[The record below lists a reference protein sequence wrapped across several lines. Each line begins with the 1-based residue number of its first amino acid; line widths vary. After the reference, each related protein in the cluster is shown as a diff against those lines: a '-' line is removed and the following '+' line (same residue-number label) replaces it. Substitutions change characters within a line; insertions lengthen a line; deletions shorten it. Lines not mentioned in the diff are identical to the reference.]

1 MGKTIYI
8 QCYEGLSAKMMVE
21 ALLNLMPEQTQAKAT
36 VDQLLA
42 LNCPAEVKAAM
53 IRKLP
58 RKIKDFAL
66 PEGAEELFQRAYD
79 IWLHAKAAVQRV
91 NIAHVEFQE
100 KDYDEVIA
108 MLAASICME
117 RLEADTIICP
127 IVYDGYGQIYIDHEP
142 VSVPLPE
149 TLYILMGAEIA
160 MHRMERDSAWV
171 TPEGAAFLAACRT
184 SDHLPE
190 EYHVS
195 KIGTGRG
202 IASDGSNGVLRIMVL
217 EDGKG
222 NAEKSEM
229 ADFSE
234 KEAVEK
240 NIEANFPEKE
250 EIEKNIEADF
260 QEKEAEQEHILQESL
275 GSEEENTES
284 VTEPLEQNS
293 DWDDDLEF
301 LEESII
307 SQVAPEKEPDEIQAE
322 ESQADTLEESEEA
335 CPGEL
340 NNESSEETDDS
351 LPEMKEIEDEPLPE
365 TKMPEE
371 DSLPENE
378 TAEDDLMSH
387 LERVGKLD
395 YIPEFEL
402 AEEPKYDALEQ
413 DYFEDESSD
422 TEILEETTAEDIVCT
437 DTTTPNEIWKLECNI
452 DDCGGEVLGYTME
465 RLMENGALDACYLPI
480 YMKKNRPAYMLTVL
494 CRPEDRERLEDIIFE
509 ETTTIGIRRALM
521 QRTILQRRKSTE
533 QTSLGDVAVKTMKKK
548 NGEVPTLEYES
559 VAAIAREQHL
569 PFREVY
575 RRLEKELY

>member
-36 VDQLLA
+36 VDQLLT

-202 IASDGSNGVLRIMVL
+202 TASDGSNGVLRIMVL
-217 EDGKG
+217 EDG
-222 NAEKSEM
+222 NAEKSGM

-260 QEKEAEQEHILQESL
+260 PEKEAEQEHILQESPV
-275 GSEEENTES
+275 SEEENTES
-284 VTEPLEQNS
+284 VTKAPEQNS

-322 ESQADTLEESEEA
+322 ESQDDTLEEGEEV
-335 CPGEL
+335 CPEEL
-340 NNESSEETDDS
+340 NNESSVETEDSLSEMKEIEDES
-351 LPEMKEIEDEPLPE
+351 LPETKMPEEEPLPETKMIEDEPLPE
-365 TKMPEE
+365 T
-371 DSLPENE
+371 E

-387 LERVGKLD
+387 LERVEKLD
-395 YIPEFEL
+395 HIPEFEL
-402 AEEPKYDALEQ
+402 
-413 DYFEDESSD
+413 
-422 TEILEETTAEDIVCT
+422 AEDIVCT

-533 QTSLGDVAVKTMKKK
+533 QTSLGNVAVKTMKKK

>member
-36 VDQLLA
+36 VDQLLT

-202 IASDGSNGVLRIMVL
+202 TASDGSNGVLRIMVL
-217 EDGKG
+217 EDG
-222 NAEKSEM
+222 NAEKSGM

-260 QEKEAEQEHILQESL
+260 PEKEAEQEHILQESPV
-275 GSEEENTES
+275 SEEENTES
-284 VTEPLEQNS
+284 VTKAPEQNS

-307 SQVAPEKEPDEIQAE
+307 SQVTPEKEPDEIQAE
-322 ESQADTLEESEEA
+322 ESQDDTLEEGEEV
-335 CPGEL
+335 CPEEL
-340 NNESSEETDDS
+340 NNESSVETEDSLSEMKEIEDES
-351 LPEMKEIEDEPLPE
+351 LPETKMPEEEPLPETKMIEDEPLPE
-365 TKMPEE
+365 T
-371 DSLPENE
+371 E

-387 LERVGKLD
+387 LERVEKLD
-395 YIPEFEL
+395 HIPEIEL
-402 AEEPKYDALEQ
+402 
-413 DYFEDESSD
+413 
-422 TEILEETTAEDIVCT
+422 AEDIVCT

-533 QTSLGDVAVKTMKKK
+533 QTSLGDVALKTMKKK

>member
-36 VDQLLA
+36 VDQLLT

-202 IASDGSNGVLRIMVL
+202 TASDGSNGVLRIMVL
-217 EDGKG
+217 EDG
-222 NAEKSEM
+222 NAEKSGM

-260 QEKEAEQEHILQESL
+260 PEKEAEQEHILQESPV
-275 GSEEENTES
+275 SEEENTES
-284 VTEPLEQNS
+284 VTKAPEQNS

-307 SQVAPEKEPDEIQAE
+307 SQVTPEKEPDEIQAE
-322 ESQADTLEESEEA
+322 ESQDDTLEEGEEV
-335 CPGEL
+335 CPEEL
-340 NNESSEETDDS
+340 NNESSVETEDSLSEMKEIEDES
-351 LPEMKEIEDEPLPE
+351 LPETKMPEEEPLPETKMIEDEPLPE
-365 TKMPEE
+365 T
-371 DSLPENE
+371 E

-387 LERVGKLD
+387 LERVEKLD
-395 YIPEFEL
+395 HIPEFEL
-402 AEEPKYDALEQ
+402 
-413 DYFEDESSD
+413 
-422 TEILEETTAEDIVCT
+422 AEDIVCT
-437 DTTTPNEIWKLECNI
+437 DTTTPNEIWKMECNI

>member
-36 VDQLLA
+36 VDQLLT
-42 LNCPAEVKAAM
+42 LDCPAKVKAAM

-202 IASDGSNGVLRIMVL
+202 TASDGSNGVLRIMVL
-217 EDGKG
+217 EDG
-222 NAEKSEM
+222 NAEKSGM

-260 QEKEAEQEHILQESL
+260 PEKEAEQEHILQESPV
-275 GSEEENTES
+275 SEEENTES
-284 VTEPLEQNS
+284 VTKAPEQNS

-322 ESQADTLEESEEA
+322 ESQDDTLEEGEEV
-335 CPGEL
+335 CPEEL
-340 NNESSEETDDS
+340 NNESSVETEDSLSEMKEIEDES
-351 LPEMKEIEDEPLPE
+351 LPETKMPEEEPLPETKMIEDEPLPE
-365 TKMPEE
+365 T
-371 DSLPENE
+371 E
-378 TAEDDLMSH
+378 TTEDDLMSH
-387 LERVGKLD
+387 LERVEKLD
-395 YIPEFEL
+395 HIPEFEL
-402 AEEPKYDALEQ
+402 
-413 DYFEDESSD
+413 
-422 TEILEETTAEDIVCT
+422 AEDIVCT
-437 DTTTPNEIWKLECNI
+437 DTTTPNEIWKMECNI

-533 QTSLGDVAVKTMKKK
+533 QTSLGNVAVKTMKKK

>member
-36 VDQLLA
+36 VDQLLT
-42 LNCPAEVKAAM
+42 LDCPAEVKAAM

-202 IASDGSNGVLRIMVL
+202 TASDGSNGVLRIMVL
-217 EDGKG
+217 EDG
-222 NAEKSEM
+222 NAEKSGM

-260 QEKEAEQEHILQESL
+260 PEKEAEQEHILQESPV
-275 GSEEENTES
+275 SEEENTES
-284 VTEPLEQNS
+284 VTKAPEQNS

-322 ESQADTLEESEEA
+322 EPKQ
-335 CPGEL
+335 
-340 NNESSEETDDS
+340 ET
-351 LPEMKEIEDEPLPE
+351 
-365 TKMPEE
+365 
-371 DSLPENE
+371 
-378 TAEDDLMSH
+378 
-387 LERVGKLD
+387 V
-395 YIPEFEL
+395 
-402 AEEPKYDALEQ
+402 
-413 DYFEDESSD
+413 
-422 TEILEETTAEDIVCT
+422 AEDIVCT
-437 DTTTPNEIWKLECNI
+437 DTTTPNEIWKMECNI

-533 QTSLGDVAVKTMKKK
+533 QTSLGNVAVKTMKKK

>member
-36 VDQLLA
+36 VDQLLT
-42 LNCPAEVKAAM
+42 LDCPAEVKAAM

-202 IASDGSNGVLRIMVL
+202 TASDGSNGVLRIMVL
-217 EDGKG
+217 EDG
-222 NAEKSEM
+222 NAEKSGM

-260 QEKEAEQEHILQESL
+260 PEKEAEQEHILQESPV
-275 GSEEENTES
+275 SEEENTES
-284 VTEPLEQNS
+284 VTKAPEQNS

-307 SQVAPEKEPDEIQAE
+307 SQVTPEKEPDEIQAE
-322 ESQADTLEESEEA
+322 E
-335 CPGEL
+335 PKH
-340 NNESSEETDDS
+340 ET
-351 LPEMKEIEDEPLPE
+351 
-365 TKMPEE
+365 
-371 DSLPENE
+371 
-378 TAEDDLMSH
+378 
-387 LERVGKLD
+387 V
-395 YIPEFEL
+395 
-402 AEEPKYDALEQ
+402 
-413 DYFEDESSD
+413 
-422 TEILEETTAEDIVCT
+422 AEDIVCT

>member
-36 VDQLLA
+36 VDQLLT
-42 LNCPAEVKAAM
+42 LDCPAEVKAAM

-202 IASDGSNGVLRIMVL
+202 TASDGSNGVLRIMVL
-217 EDGKG
+217 EDG
-222 NAEKSEM
+222 NAEKSGM

-260 QEKEAEQEHILQESL
+260 PEKEAEQEHILQESPV
-275 GSEEENTES
+275 SEEENTES
-284 VTEPLEQNS
+284 VTKAPEQNS

-322 ESQADTLEESEEA
+322 ESQDDTLEEGEEV
-335 CPGEL
+335 CPEEL
-340 NNESSEETDDS
+340 NNESSVETEDSLSEMKEIEDES
-351 LPEMKEIEDEPLPE
+351 LPETKMPEEEPLPETKMIEDEPLPE
-365 TKMPEE
+365 T
-371 DSLPENE
+371 E
-378 TAEDDLMSH
+378 TTEDDLMSH
-387 LERVGKLD
+387 LERVEKLD
-395 YIPEFEL
+395 HIPEFEL
-402 AEEPKYDALEQ
+402 
-413 DYFEDESSD
+413 
-422 TEILEETTAEDIVCT
+422 AEDIVCT
-437 DTTTPNEIWKLECNI
+437 DTTTPNEIWKMECNI

-533 QTSLGDVAVKTMKKK
+533 QTSLGNVAVKTMKKK

>member
-1 MGKTIYI
+1 MGETIYI

-36 VDQLLA
+36 VDQLLT

-202 IASDGSNGVLRIMVL
+202 TASDGSNGVLRIMVL
-217 EDGKG
+217 EDG
-222 NAEKSEM
+222 NAEKSGM

-260 QEKEAEQEHILQESL
+260 PEKEAEQEHILQESPV
-275 GSEEENTES
+275 SEEENTES
-284 VTEPLEQNS
+284 VTKAPEQNS

-307 SQVAPEKEPDEIQAE
+307 SQVTPEKEPDEIQAE
-322 ESQADTLEESEEA
+322 ESQDDTLEEGEEV
-335 CPGEL
+335 CPEEL
-340 NNESSEETDDS
+340 NNESSVETEDSLSEMKEIEDES
-351 LPEMKEIEDEPLPE
+351 LPETKMPEEEPLPETKMIEDEPLPE
-365 TKMPEE
+365 T
-371 DSLPENE
+371 E

-387 LERVGKLD
+387 LERVEKLD
-395 YIPEFEL
+395 HIPEFEL
-402 AEEPKYDALEQ
+402 
-413 DYFEDESSD
+413 
-422 TEILEETTAEDIVCT
+422 AEDIVCT

>member
-58 RKIKDFAL
+58 RKMKDFAL
-66 PEGAEELFQRAYD
+66 PEGAEKLFLRAYD

-160 MHRMERDSAWV
+160 MHRMEHDSAWV

-217 EDGKG
+217 EEKM
-222 NAEKSEM
+222 AE
-229 ADFSE
+229 
-234 KEAVEK
+234 
-240 NIEANFPEKE
+240 P
-250 EIEKNIEADF
+250 
-260 QEKEAEQEHILQESL
+260 
-275 GSEEENTES
+275 
-284 VTEPLEQNS
+284 VTEATERSTN
-293 DWDDDLEF
+293 WDDDLEF

-307 SQVAPEKEPDEIQAE
+307 RQVAPEKEPDEIQTE
-322 ESQADTLEESEEA
+322 EPQTDTLEGSEEV
-335 CPGEL
+335 CPEEL
-340 NNESSEETDDS
+340 NNESSEETEDS
-351 LPEMKEIEDEPLPE
+351 LPEMKETEMEDEPLLETKMLKDEPLPE
-365 TKMPEE
+365 
-371 DSLPENE
+371 SE
-378 TAEDDLMSH
+378 T
-387 LERVGKLD
+387 V
-395 YIPEFEL
+395 
-402 AEEPKYDALEQ
+402 
-413 DYFEDESSD
+413 
-422 TEILEETTAEDIVCT
+422 AEDIVCT
-437 DTTTPNEIWKLECNI
+437 DTTTPDEIWKLECNM

>member
-36 VDQLLA
+36 VDQLLT

-202 IASDGSNGVLRIMVL
+202 TASDGSNGVLRIMVL
-217 EDGKG
+217 EDG
-222 NAEKSEM
+222 NAEKSGM

-260 QEKEAEQEHILQESL
+260 PEKEAEQEHILQESPV
-275 GSEEENTES
+275 SEEENTES
-284 VTEPLEQNS
+284 VTKAPEQNS

-322 ESQADTLEESEEA
+322 ESQDDTLEEGEEV
-335 CPGEL
+335 CPEEL
-340 NNESSEETDDS
+340 NNESSVETEDSLSEMKEIEDES
-351 LPEMKEIEDEPLPE
+351 LPETKMPEEEPLPETKMIEDEPLPE
-365 TKMPEE
+365 T
-371 DSLPENE
+371 E
-378 TAEDDLMSH
+378 TAEDNLMSH
-387 LERVGKLD
+387 LERVEKLD
-395 YIPEFEL
+395 HIPEIEL
-402 AEEPKYDALEQ
+402 
-413 DYFEDESSD
+413 
-422 TEILEETTAEDIVCT
+422 AEDIVCT

>member
-36 VDQLLA
+36 VDQLLT

-202 IASDGSNGVLRIMVL
+202 TASDGSNGVLRIMVL
-217 EDGKG
+217 EDG
-222 NAEKSEM
+222 NAEKSGM

-260 QEKEAEQEHILQESL
+260 PEKEAEQEHILQESPV
-275 GSEEENTES
+275 SEEENTES
-284 VTEPLEQNS
+284 VTKAPEQNS

-307 SQVAPEKEPDEIQAE
+307 SQVASEKEPDEIQAE
-322 ESQADTLEESEEA
+322 EPKQ
-335 CPGEL
+335 
-340 NNESSEETDDS
+340 ET
-351 LPEMKEIEDEPLPE
+351 
-365 TKMPEE
+365 
-371 DSLPENE
+371 
-378 TAEDDLMSH
+378 
-387 LERVGKLD
+387 V
-395 YIPEFEL
+395 
-402 AEEPKYDALEQ
+402 
-413 DYFEDESSD
+413 
-422 TEILEETTAEDIVCT
+422 AEDIVCT
-437 DTTTPNEIWKLECNI
+437 DTTTPNEIWKMECNI

-533 QTSLGDVAVKTMKKK
+533 QTSLGNVAVKTMKKK

>member
-36 VDQLLA
+36 VDQLLT
-42 LNCPAEVKAAM
+42 LDCPAEVKAAM

-100 KDYDEVIA
+100 KDYHEVIA

-202 IASDGSNGVLRIMVL
+202 TASDGSNGVLRIMVL
-217 EDGKG
+217 EDG
-222 NAEKSEM
+222 NAEKSGM

-260 QEKEAEQEHILQESL
+260 PEKEAEQEHILQESPV
-275 GSEEENTES
+275 SEEENTES
-284 VTEPLEQNS
+284 VTKAPEQNS

-322 ESQADTLEESEEA
+322 EPKQ
-335 CPGEL
+335 
-340 NNESSEETDDS
+340 ET
-351 LPEMKEIEDEPLPE
+351 
-365 TKMPEE
+365 
-371 DSLPENE
+371 
-378 TAEDDLMSH
+378 
-387 LERVGKLD
+387 V
-395 YIPEFEL
+395 
-402 AEEPKYDALEQ
+402 
-413 DYFEDESSD
+413 
-422 TEILEETTAEDIVCT
+422 AEDIVCT

>member
-8 QCYEGLSAKMMVE
+8 QCYEGLSAKIMVE

-36 VDQLLA
+36 VDQLLT

-202 IASDGSNGVLRIMVL
+202 TASDGSNGVLRIMVL
-217 EDGKG
+217 EDG
-222 NAEKSEM
+222 NAEKSGM

-260 QEKEAEQEHILQESL
+260 PEKEAEQEHILQESPV
-275 GSEEENTES
+275 SEEENTES
-284 VTEPLEQNS
+284 VTKAPEQNS

-322 ESQADTLEESEEA
+322 EPKQ
-335 CPGEL
+335 
-340 NNESSEETDDS
+340 ET
-351 LPEMKEIEDEPLPE
+351 
-365 TKMPEE
+365 
-371 DSLPENE
+371 
-378 TAEDDLMSH
+378 
-387 LERVGKLD
+387 V
-395 YIPEFEL
+395 
-402 AEEPKYDALEQ
+402 
-413 DYFEDESSD
+413 
-422 TEILEETTAEDIVCT
+422 AEDIVCT
-437 DTTTPNEIWKLECNI
+437 DTTTPNEIWKMECNI

-533 QTSLGDVAVKTMKKK
+533 QTSLGNVAVKTMKKK

>member
-36 VDQLLA
+36 VDQLLT
-42 LNCPAEVKAAM
+42 LDCPAEVKAAM

-202 IASDGSNGVLRIMVL
+202 TASDGSNGVLRIMVL
-217 EDGKG
+217 EDG
-222 NAEKSEM
+222 NAEKSGM

-240 NIEANFPEKE
+240 NIESNFPEKE

-260 QEKEAEQEHILQESL
+260 PEKEAEQEHILQESPV
-275 GSEEENTES
+275 SEEENTES
-284 VTEPLEQNS
+284 VTKAPEQNS

-322 ESQADTLEESEEA
+322 ESQDDTLEEGEEV
-335 CPGEL
+335 CPEEL
-340 NNESSEETDDS
+340 NNESSVETEDSLSEMKEIEDES
-351 LPEMKEIEDEPLPE
+351 LPETKMPEEEPLPETKMIEDEPLPE
-365 TKMPEE
+365 T
-371 DSLPENE
+371 E
-378 TAEDDLMSH
+378 TTEDDLMSH
-387 LERVGKLD
+387 LERVEKLD
-395 YIPEFEL
+395 HIPEFEL
-402 AEEPKYDALEQ
+402 
-413 DYFEDESSD
+413 
-422 TEILEETTAEDIVCT
+422 AEDIVCT
-437 DTTTPNEIWKLECNI
+437 DTTTPNEIWKMECNI

>member
-36 VDQLLA
+36 VDQLLT
-42 LNCPAEVKAAM
+42 LDCPAEVKAAM

-202 IASDGSNGVLRIMVL
+202 TASDGSNGVLRIMVL
-217 EDGKG
+217 EDG
-222 NAEKSEM
+222 NAEKSGM

-260 QEKEAEQEHILQESL
+260 PEKEAEQEHILQESPV
-275 GSEEENTES
+275 SEEENTES
-284 VTEPLEQNS
+284 VTKAPEQNS

-322 ESQADTLEESEEA
+322 EPKQ
-335 CPGEL
+335 
-340 NNESSEETDDS
+340 ET
-351 LPEMKEIEDEPLPE
+351 
-365 TKMPEE
+365 
-371 DSLPENE
+371 
-378 TAEDDLMSH
+378 
-387 LERVGKLD
+387 V
-395 YIPEFEL
+395 
-402 AEEPKYDALEQ
+402 
-413 DYFEDESSD
+413 
-422 TEILEETTAEDIVCT
+422 AEDIVCT

-575 RRLEKELY
+575 RRLQKELY

>member
-36 VDQLLA
+36 VDQLLT
-42 LNCPAEVKAAM
+42 LDCPAEVKAAM

-202 IASDGSNGVLRIMVL
+202 TASDGSKGVLRIMVL
-217 EDGKG
+217 EDG
-222 NAEKSEM
+222 NAEKSGM

-260 QEKEAEQEHILQESL
+260 PEKEAEQEHILQESPV
-275 GSEEENTES
+275 SEEENTES
-284 VTEPLEQNS
+284 VTKAPEQNS

-322 ESQADTLEESEEA
+322 ESQDDTLEEGEEV
-335 CPGEL
+335 CPEEL
-340 NNESSEETDDS
+340 NNESSVETEDSLSEMKEIEDES
-351 LPEMKEIEDEPLPE
+351 LPETKMPEEEPLPETKMIEDEPLPE
-365 TKMPEE
+365 T
-371 DSLPENE
+371 E

-387 LERVGKLD
+387 LERVEKLD
-395 YIPEFEL
+395 HIPEFEL
-402 AEEPKYDALEQ
+402 
-413 DYFEDESSD
+413 
-422 TEILEETTAEDIVCT
+422 AEDIVCT

>member
-36 VDQLLA
+36 VDQLLT
-42 LNCPAEVKAAM
+42 LDCPAEVKAAM

-100 KDYDEVIA
+100 KDYHEVIA

-202 IASDGSNGVLRIMVL
+202 TASDGSNGVLRIMVL
-217 EDGKG
+217 EDG
-222 NAEKSEM
+222 NAEKSGM

-240 NIEANFPEKE
+240 NIEANFPEKK

-260 QEKEAEQEHILQESL
+260 PEKEAEQEHILQESPV
-275 GSEEENTES
+275 SEEENTES
-284 VTEPLEQNS
+284 VTKAPEQNS

-307 SQVAPEKEPDEIQAE
+307 SQVASEKEPDEIQAE
-322 ESQADTLEESEEA
+322 EPKQ
-335 CPGEL
+335 
-340 NNESSEETDDS
+340 ET
-351 LPEMKEIEDEPLPE
+351 
-365 TKMPEE
+365 
-371 DSLPENE
+371 
-378 TAEDDLMSH
+378 
-387 LERVGKLD
+387 V
-395 YIPEFEL
+395 
-402 AEEPKYDALEQ
+402 
-413 DYFEDESSD
+413 
-422 TEILEETTAEDIVCT
+422 AEDIVCT

>member
-202 IASDGSNGVLRIMVL
+202 TASDGSNGVLRIMVL
-217 EDGKG
+217 EDG
-222 NAEKSEM
+222 NAEKSGM

-260 QEKEAEQEHILQESL
+260 PEKEAEQEHILQEFPV
-275 GSEEENTES
+275 SEEENTES
-284 VTEPLEQNS
+284 VTKAPEQNS

-322 ESQADTLEESEEA
+322 ESQDDTLEEGEEV
-335 CPGEL
+335 CPEEL
-340 NNESSEETDDS
+340 NNESSVETEDSLSEMKEIEDES
-351 LPEMKEIEDEPLPE
+351 LPETKMPEEEPLPETKMIEDEPLPE
-365 TKMPEE
+365 T
-371 DSLPENE
+371 E
-378 TAEDDLMSH
+378 TAEDNLMSH
-387 LERVGKLD
+387 LERVEKLD
-395 YIPEFEL
+395 HIPEIEL
-402 AEEPKYDALEQ
+402 
-413 DYFEDESSD
+413 
-422 TEILEETTAEDIVCT
+422 AEDIVCT

>member
-36 VDQLLA
+36 VDQLLT

-202 IASDGSNGVLRIMVL
+202 TASDGSNGVLRIMVL
-217 EDGKG
+217 EDG
-222 NAEKSEM
+222 NAEKSGM

-260 QEKEAEQEHILQESL
+260 PEKEAEQEHILQESPV
-275 GSEEENTES
+275 SEEENTES
-284 VTEPLEQNS
+284 VTKAPEQNS

-322 ESQADTLEESEEA
+322 EPKQ
-335 CPGEL
+335 
-340 NNESSEETDDS
+340 ET
-351 LPEMKEIEDEPLPE
+351 
-365 TKMPEE
+365 
-371 DSLPENE
+371 
-378 TAEDDLMSH
+378 
-387 LERVGKLD
+387 V
-395 YIPEFEL
+395 
-402 AEEPKYDALEQ
+402 
-413 DYFEDESSD
+413 
-422 TEILEETTAEDIVCT
+422 AEDIVCT

>member
-36 VDQLLA
+36 VDQLLT
-42 LNCPAEVKAAM
+42 LDCSAEVKAAM

-202 IASDGSNGVLRIMVL
+202 TASDGSNGVLRIMVL
-217 EDGKG
+217 EDG
-222 NAEKSEM
+222 NAEKSGM

-260 QEKEAEQEHILQESL
+260 PEKEAEQEHILQESPV
-275 GSEEENTES
+275 SEEENTES
-284 VTEPLEQNS
+284 VTKAPEQNS

-322 ESQADTLEESEEA
+322 ESQDDTLEEGEEG
-335 CPGEL
+335 CPEEL
-340 NNESSEETDDS
+340 NNESSVETEDSLSEMKEIEDES
-351 LPEMKEIEDEPLPE
+351 LPETKMPEEEPLPETKMIEDEPLPE
-365 TKMPEE
+365 T
-371 DSLPENE
+371 E
-378 TAEDDLMSH
+378 TAEDNLMSH
-387 LERVGKLD
+387 LERVEKLD
-395 YIPEFEL
+395 HIPEIEL
-402 AEEPKYDALEQ
+402 
-413 DYFEDESSD
+413 
-422 TEILEETTAEDIVCT
+422 AEDIVCT

>member
-36 VDQLLA
+36 VDQLLT
-42 LNCPAEVKAAM
+42 LDCPAEVKAAM

-202 IASDGSNGVLRIMVL
+202 TASDGSNGVLRIMVL
-217 EDGKG
+217 EDG
-222 NAEKSEM
+222 NAEKSGM

-240 NIEANFPEKE
+240 NIESNFPEKE

-260 QEKEAEQEHILQESL
+260 PEKEAEQEHILQESPV
-275 GSEEENTES
+275 SEEENTES
-284 VTEPLEQNS
+284 VTKAPEQNS

-307 SQVAPEKEPDEIQAE
+307 SQVASEKEPDEIQAE
-322 ESQADTLEESEEA
+322 EPKQ
-335 CPGEL
+335 
-340 NNESSEETDDS
+340 ET
-351 LPEMKEIEDEPLPE
+351 
-365 TKMPEE
+365 
-371 DSLPENE
+371 
-378 TAEDDLMSH
+378 
-387 LERVGKLD
+387 V
-395 YIPEFEL
+395 
-402 AEEPKYDALEQ
+402 
-413 DYFEDESSD
+413 
-422 TEILEETTAEDIVCT
+422 AEDIVCT

>member
-36 VDQLLA
+36 VDQLLT

-202 IASDGSNGVLRIMVL
+202 TASDGSNGVLRIMVL
-217 EDGKG
+217 EDG
-222 NAEKSEM
+222 NAEKSGM

-260 QEKEAEQEHILQESL
+260 PEKEAEQEHILQESPV
-275 GSEEENTES
+275 SEEENTES
-284 VTEPLEQNS
+284 VTKAPEQNS

-322 ESQADTLEESEEA
+322 EPKQ
-335 CPGEL
+335 
-340 NNESSEETDDS
+340 ET
-351 LPEMKEIEDEPLPE
+351 
-365 TKMPEE
+365 
-371 DSLPENE
+371 
-378 TAEDDLMSH
+378 
-387 LERVGKLD
+387 V
-395 YIPEFEL
+395 
-402 AEEPKYDALEQ
+402 
-413 DYFEDESSD
+413 
-422 TEILEETTAEDIVCT
+422 AEDIVCT
-437 DTTTPNEIWKLECNI
+437 DTTTPNEIWKMECNI

-533 QTSLGDVAVKTMKKK
+533 QTSLGNVAVKTMKKK

>member
-36 VDQLLA
+36 VDQLLT
-42 LNCPAEVKAAM
+42 LDCPAEVKAAM

-202 IASDGSNGVLRIMVL
+202 TASDGSNGVLRIMVL
-217 EDGKG
+217 EDG
-222 NAEKSEM
+222 NAEKSGM

-240 NIEANFPEKE
+240 NIESNFPEKE

-260 QEKEAEQEHILQESL
+260 PEKEAEQEHILQESPV
-275 GSEEENTES
+275 SEEENTES
-284 VTEPLEQNS
+284 VTKAPEQNS

-307 SQVAPEKEPDEIQAE
+307 SQVASEKEPDEIQAE
-322 ESQADTLEESEEA
+322 EPKQ
-335 CPGEL
+335 
-340 NNESSEETDDS
+340 ET
-351 LPEMKEIEDEPLPE
+351 
-365 TKMPEE
+365 
-371 DSLPENE
+371 
-378 TAEDDLMSH
+378 
-387 LERVGKLD
+387 V
-395 YIPEFEL
+395 
-402 AEEPKYDALEQ
+402 
-413 DYFEDESSD
+413 
-422 TEILEETTAEDIVCT
+422 AEDIVCT
-437 DTTTPNEIWKLECNI
+437 DTTTPNEIWKMECNI

-533 QTSLGDVAVKTMKKK
+533 QTSLGNVAVKTMKKK

>member
-36 VDQLLA
+36 VDQLLT

-202 IASDGSNGVLRIMVL
+202 TASDGSNGVLRIMVL
-217 EDGKG
+217 EDG
-222 NAEKSEM
+222 NAEKSGM

-260 QEKEAEQEHILQESL
+260 PEKEAEQEHILQESPV
-275 GSEEENTES
+275 SEEENTES
-284 VTEPLEQNS
+284 VTKAPEQNS

-307 SQVAPEKEPDEIQAE
+307 SQVTPEKEPDEIQAE
-322 ESQADTLEESEEA
+322 ESQDDTLEEGEEV
-335 CPGEL
+335 CPEEL
-340 NNESSEETDDS
+340 NNESSVETEDSLSEMKEIEDES
-351 LPEMKEIEDEPLPE
+351 LPETKMPEEEPLPETKMIEDEPLPE
-365 TKMPEE
+365 T
-371 DSLPENE
+371 E

-387 LERVGKLD
+387 LERVEKLD
-395 YIPEFEL
+395 HIPEIEL
-402 AEEPKYDALEQ
+402 
-413 DYFEDESSD
+413 
-422 TEILEETTAEDIVCT
+422 AEDIVCT

-533 QTSLGDVAVKTMKKK
+533 QTSLGNVAVKTMKKK

>member
-36 VDQLLA
+36 VDQLLT

-142 VSVPLPE
+142 VPVPLPE

-202 IASDGSNGVLRIMVL
+202 TASDGSNGVLRIMVL
-217 EDGKG
+217 EDG
-222 NAEKSEM
+222 NAEKSGM

-260 QEKEAEQEHILQESL
+260 PEKEAEQEHILQESPV
-275 GSEEENTES
+275 SEEENTES
-284 VTEPLEQNS
+284 VTKAPEQNS

-322 ESQADTLEESEEA
+322 EPKQ
-335 CPGEL
+335 
-340 NNESSEETDDS
+340 ET
-351 LPEMKEIEDEPLPE
+351 
-365 TKMPEE
+365 
-371 DSLPENE
+371 
-378 TAEDDLMSH
+378 
-387 LERVGKLD
+387 V
-395 YIPEFEL
+395 
-402 AEEPKYDALEQ
+402 
-413 DYFEDESSD
+413 
-422 TEILEETTAEDIVCT
+422 AEDIVCT

-533 QTSLGDVAVKTMKKK
+533 QTSLGNVAVKTMKKK

>member
-21 ALLNLMPEQTQAKAT
+21 ALLNLMSEQTQAKAT
-36 VDQLLA
+36 VDQLLT

-202 IASDGSNGVLRIMVL
+202 TASDGSNGVLRIMVL
-217 EDGKG
+217 EDG
-222 NAEKSEM
+222 NAEKSGM

-260 QEKEAEQEHILQESL
+260 PEKEAEQEHILQESPV
-275 GSEEENTES
+275 SEEENTES
-284 VTEPLEQNS
+284 VTKAPEQNS

-307 SQVAPEKEPDEIQAE
+307 SQVASEKEPDEIQAE
-322 ESQADTLEESEEA
+322 EPKQ
-335 CPGEL
+335 
-340 NNESSEETDDS
+340 ET
-351 LPEMKEIEDEPLPE
+351 
-365 TKMPEE
+365 
-371 DSLPENE
+371 
-378 TAEDDLMSH
+378 
-387 LERVGKLD
+387 V
-395 YIPEFEL
+395 
-402 AEEPKYDALEQ
+402 
-413 DYFEDESSD
+413 
-422 TEILEETTAEDIVCT
+422 AEDIVCT

>member
-36 VDQLLA
+36 VDQLLT
-42 LNCPAEVKAAM
+42 LDCPAEVKAAM

-202 IASDGSNGVLRIMVL
+202 TASDGSNGVLRIMVL
-217 EDGKG
+217 EDG
-222 NAEKSEM
+222 NAEKSGM

-260 QEKEAEQEHILQESL
+260 PEKEAEQEHILQESPV
-275 GSEEENTES
+275 SEEENTES
-284 VTEPLEQNS
+284 VTKAPEQNS

-322 ESQADTLEESEEA
+322 ESQDDTLEEGEEV
-335 CPGEL
+335 CPEEL
-340 NNESSEETDDS
+340 NNESSVETEDSLSEMKEIEDES
-351 LPEMKEIEDEPLPE
+351 LPETKMPEEEPLPETKMIEDEPLPE
-365 TKMPEE
+365 T
-371 DSLPENE
+371 E
-378 TAEDDLMSH
+378 TTEDDLMSH
-387 LERVGKLD
+387 LERVEKLD
-395 YIPEFEL
+395 HIPEFEL
-402 AEEPKYDALEQ
+402 
-413 DYFEDESSD
+413 
-422 TEILEETTAEDIVCT
+422 AEDIVCT

>member
-36 VDQLLA
+36 VDQLLT
-42 LNCPAEVKAAM
+42 LDCPAEVKAAM

-202 IASDGSNGVLRIMVL
+202 TASDGSNGVLRIMVL
-217 EDGKG
+217 EDG
-222 NAEKSEM
+222 NAEKSGM

-250 EIEKNIEADF
+250 
-260 QEKEAEQEHILQESL
+260 AEQEHILQESPV
-275 GSEEENTES
+275 SEEENTES
-284 VTEPLEQNS
+284 VTKAPEQNS

-322 ESQADTLEESEEA
+322 ESQDDTLEEGEEV
-335 CPGEL
+335 CPEEL
-340 NNESSEETDDS
+340 NNESSVETEDSLSEMKEIEDES
-351 LPEMKEIEDEPLPE
+351 LPETKMPEEEPLPETKMIEDEPLPE
-365 TKMPEE
+365 T
-371 DSLPENE
+371 E
-378 TAEDDLMSH
+378 TTEDDLMSH
-387 LERVGKLD
+387 LERVEKLD
-395 YIPEFEL
+395 HIPEFEL
-402 AEEPKYDALEQ
+402 
-413 DYFEDESSD
+413 
-422 TEILEETTAEDIVCT
+422 AEDIVCT
-437 DTTTPNEIWKLECNI
+437 DTTTPNEIWKMECNI

-533 QTSLGDVAVKTMKKK
+533 QTSLGNVAVKTMKKK

>member
-36 VDQLLA
+36 VDQLLT
-42 LNCPAEVKAAM
+42 LDCPAEVKAAM

-195 KIGTGRG
+195 KIGAGRG
-202 IASDGSNGVLRIMVL
+202 TASDGSNGVLRIMVL
-217 EDGKG
+217 EDG
-222 NAEKSEM
+222 NAEKSGM

-240 NIEANFPEKE
+240 NIESNFPEKE

-260 QEKEAEQEHILQESL
+260 PEKEAEQEHILQESPV
-275 GSEEENTES
+275 SEEENTES
-284 VTEPLEQNS
+284 VTKAPEQNS

-322 ESQADTLEESEEA
+322 ESQDDTLEEGEEV
-335 CPGEL
+335 CPEEL
-340 NNESSEETDDS
+340 NNESSVETEDSLSEMKEIEDES
-351 LPEMKEIEDEPLPE
+351 LPETKMPEEEPLPETKMIEDEPLPE
-365 TKMPEE
+365 T
-371 DSLPENE
+371 E
-378 TAEDDLMSH
+378 TTEDDLMSH
-387 LERVGKLD
+387 LERVEKLD
-395 YIPEFEL
+395 HIPEFEL
-402 AEEPKYDALEQ
+402 
-413 DYFEDESSD
+413 
-422 TEILEETTAEDIVCT
+422 AEDIVCT
-437 DTTTPNEIWKLECNI
+437 DTTTPNEIWKMECNI

-533 QTSLGDVAVKTMKKK
+533 QTSLGNVAVKTMKKK

>member
-36 VDQLLA
+36 VDQLLT
-42 LNCPAEVKAAM
+42 LDCPAEVKAAM

-142 VSVPLPE
+142 VSEPLPE

-202 IASDGSNGVLRIMVL
+202 TASDGSNGVLRIMVL
-217 EDGKG
+217 EDG
-222 NAEKSEM
+222 NAEKSGM

-260 QEKEAEQEHILQESL
+260 PEKEAEQEHILQESPV
-275 GSEEENTES
+275 SEEENTES
-284 VTEPLEQNS
+284 VTKAPEQNS

-322 ESQADTLEESEEA
+322 ESQDDTLEEGEEV
-335 CPGEL
+335 CPEEL
-340 NNESSEETDDS
+340 NNESSVETEDSLSEMKEIEDES
-351 LPEMKEIEDEPLPE
+351 LPETKMPEEEPLPETKMIEDEPLPE
-365 TKMPEE
+365 T
-371 DSLPENE
+371 E
-378 TAEDDLMSH
+378 TTEDDLMSH
-387 LERVGKLD
+387 LERVEKLD
-395 YIPEFEL
+395 HIPEFEL
-402 AEEPKYDALEQ
+402 
-413 DYFEDESSD
+413 
-422 TEILEETTAEDIVCT
+422 AEDIVCT
-437 DTTTPNEIWKLECNI
+437 DTTTPNEIWKMECNI